1 MREWKSPNGPLSNPD
16 GTLYA
21 NIHFNTGVLSAE
33 TVERIW
39 THYMTLMGH
48 IADRRDLNARV
59 TYLPVLPPAER
70 YVAVG
75 GIKNSQYKFV
85 QLSFV
90 SIAR

>member
-1 MREWKSPNGPLSNPD
+1 VNGSPKRPRSNPD

-39 THYMTLMGH
+39 SHYMTLMGH

-70 YVAVG
+70 YVG
-75 GIKNSQYKFV
+75 SWRNKNS
-85 QLSFV
+85 
-90 SIAR
+90 